1 MSDEIRLAGKSPAFR
16 RALMKSIPFLGDAYA
31 AGLELFNPNE
41 SDPIQK
47 LKNAAVVGG
56 GGGLVSY
63 ATFGA
68 DFIPQ
73 VLDAIGSYAADREAT
88 GEVEFVDPYPGLHQ
102 LIKAA
107 PAFNPENYLRN
118 LAYGGEHPE
127 SQEAIEKG
135 FEEAGVL
142 LEKTRKAG
150 ARPATLITPSRF

>member
-1 MSDEIRLAGKSPAFR
+1 MSDEIRLAGSNPLFQRLLK
-16 RALMKSIPFLGDAYA
+16 ALPYAGDIG
-31 AGLELFNPNE
+31 AGILELTNSKEP
-41 SDPIQK
+41 DRIQR
-47 LKNAAVVGG
+47 LKNAAVVAGG
-56 GGGLVSY
+56 GALASS
-63 ATFGA
+63 ATFGM

-88 GEVEFVDPYPGLHQ
+88 GEVEFVDPPYGLHQ

-142 LEKTRKAG
+142 LEGSRKAG
-150 ARPATLITPSRF
+150 ARPATLIMPPRF

>member
-1 MSDEIRLAGKSPAFR
+1 MSEVIRLAGSNPLVQRLLK
-16 RALMKSIPFLGDAYA
+16 ALPYAGDVT
-31 AGLELFNPNE
+31 AGLLELANQDEPDE
-41 SDPIQK
+41 IQR

-56 GGGLVSY
+56 GGALAST
-63 ATFGA
+63 ATFGM

-73 VLDAIGSYAADREAT
+73 VLEAVGNYAADREAT

-142 LEKTRKAG
+142 LEEARKAG
-150 ARPATLITPSRF
+150 ARPATLIMPPRF